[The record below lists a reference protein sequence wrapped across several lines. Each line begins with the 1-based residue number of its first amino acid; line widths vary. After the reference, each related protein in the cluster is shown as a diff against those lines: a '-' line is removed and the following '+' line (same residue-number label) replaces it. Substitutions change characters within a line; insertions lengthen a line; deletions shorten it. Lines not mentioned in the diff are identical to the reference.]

1 MLVLGIDPGS
11 HNTGWGLVRSAPGKL
26 HHVKSGVIAVRG
38 DVLGRLRQI
47 ADGLDALLAEYG
59 PDEVSIE
66 SIYHHKNSQSA
77 LKLGQAR
84 GVALLSVARCG
95 AELFEYSPAEIKR
108 AATGNGRAPKELV
121 ARMVRMILG
130 YRGELPLDAS
140 DALAAAICHAQRA
153 PALGGARA
161 ALTDRFGT

>member
-11 HNTGWGLVRSAPGKL
+11 HTTGWGVVRSVPGKL
-26 HHVKSGVIAVRG
+26 HHVASGVIAARG
-38 DVLGRLRQI
+38 DIPERLRQI
-47 ADGLDALLAEYG
+47 ADGLDALLVEHG
-59 PDEVSIE
+59 PAQVSIE
-66 SIYHHKNSQSA
+66 SLYHHKNSQSA

-95 AELFEYSPAEIKR
+95 ADLFEYAPAEIKR

-130 YRGELPLDAS
+130 YHGELPLDAS
-140 DALAAAICHAQRA
+140 DALAAAICHAQRGRLVPAA
-153 PALGGARA
+153 PPRRVAP
-161 ALTDRFGT
+161 

>member
-11 HNTGWGLVRSAPGKL
+11 HNTGWGLVRCTPGKL
-26 HHVKSGVIAVRG
+26 HHVASGVIAVRG
-38 DVLGRLRQI
+38 DVLDRLSQI
-47 ADGLDALLAEYG
+47 ADGLDALLAEHS
-59 PDEVSIE
+59 PDQVSIE
-66 SIYHHKNSQSA
+66 SLYHHKNSQSA

-95 AELFEYSPAEIKR
+95 AELFEYTPAEIKR
-108 AATGNGRAPKELV
+108 AATNNGAASKELV

-130 YRGELPLDAS
+130 YRGDLPLDAS

-153 PALGGARA
+153 PALGRQ
-161 ALTDRFGT
+161 RRVGT